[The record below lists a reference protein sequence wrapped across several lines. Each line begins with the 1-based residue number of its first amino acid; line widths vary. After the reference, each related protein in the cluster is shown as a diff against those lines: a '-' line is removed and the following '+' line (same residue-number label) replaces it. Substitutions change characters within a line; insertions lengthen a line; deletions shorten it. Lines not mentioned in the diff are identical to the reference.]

1 VTREEKGK
9 EMTMIVIT
17 SKLTPAN
24 GARLRR
30 AAAKCWMTFDG
41 DQNAVYIGGAWRIST
56 WGFCKLSG
64 AKNTYSPIR
73 EMEERGMN
81 ISHAHAVARHMMVV
95 CGQTFSYEV
104 VA

>member
-1 VTREEKGK
+1 
-9 EMTMIVIT
+9 MDIVIT

-41 DQNAVYIGGAWRIST
+41 DQNA
-56 WGFCKLSG
+56 FCKVSG
-64 AKNTYSPIR
+64 SKNTYSPIR
-73 EMEERGMN
+73 DMEDREMN

-95 CGQTFSYEV
+95 AGQCFSYEITV
-104 VA
+104 EVR